1 MRVLILGA
9 GGIGGYFGARIHA
22 SGGDVTF
29 LVRPGRAAALRERG
43 LNVFSPFGDLR
54 ITPKLLTKAE
64 LGGEDDQNRRFD
76 AVIFSCKAYDLDSA
90 MDDIAPA
97 VGPETLLLPL
107 LNGVSHV
114 DRLAARF
121 GDQRVLGGVAQAAL
135 LVTPEGDIRHFN
147 SLHRLIIGA
156 RGNAVGKPRVLRE
169 LAAMI
174 TASGVELVL
183 SDDIEQAMWNKF
195 VFWASLAGATC
206 TLRANIGIVLQ
217 TAGGAEFVTGLV
229 AECAR
234 IAESAGHALSESQLA
249 TCRDRLTEN
258 GSVLAASMLRD
269 IERGGPTEA
278 EYTLGDL
285 MARCRASGF
294 NAHCL
299 RLAYSH
305 MQAYEIR
312 RQTSC
317 T

>member
-29 LVRPGRAAALRERG
+29 LVRPGRAAVLRESG
-43 LNVFSPFGDLR
+43 LKVFSPLGDLC
-54 ITPKLLTKAE
+54 IAPKLLTKDE
-64 LGGEDDQNRRFD
+64 LNRLDARFD
-76 AVIFSCKAYDLDSA
+76 AVILSCKAYDLDSA

-107 LNGVSHV
+107 LNGVSHM
-114 DRLAARF
+114 DRLAARY
-121 GDQRVLGGVAQAAL
+121 GGQRVLGGVAQAAL
-135 LVTPEGDIRHFN
+135 LVTPDGEIRHFN
-147 SLHRLIIGA
+147 STHRLIIGA
-156 RGNAVGKPRVLRE
+156 RGEGMREPPGLRA
-169 LAAMI
+169 LAALI
-174 TASGVELVL
+174 ADSGVEFML

-206 TLRANIGIVLQ
+206 TLRANIGIILQ
-217 TAGGAEFVTGLV
+217 TTGGAEFVTGLV

-234 IAESAGHALSESQLA
+234 IAELAGHALSESQLA
-249 TCRDRLTEN
+249 TCRNLLTES

-285 MARCRASGF
+285 MERCRASEI